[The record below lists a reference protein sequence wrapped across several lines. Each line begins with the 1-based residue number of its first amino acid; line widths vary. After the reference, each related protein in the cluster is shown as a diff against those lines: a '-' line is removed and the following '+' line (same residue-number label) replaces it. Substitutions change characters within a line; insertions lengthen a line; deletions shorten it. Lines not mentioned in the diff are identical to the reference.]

1 MQYTFRLM
9 GYPVRFIIVSGGRDS
24 AAWYRFT
31 LPKVMQ
37 TNKAAPVAAVDSDP
51 EMLKVAQECLG
62 LAAEH
67 CYTDAGEAFDK
78 RTADF
83 ALILSPSPGRQKL
96 VDLAM
101 VYDLHVLIDTP
112 IADTMAAACRIYK
125 SVRDADKKMAVVTT
139 HRFDQDKQTLMR
151 LVASK
156 QYGRLN
162 YIVARSTHNFRK
174 RGSWGGLRHQMTDPL
189 LIEDGVQSFDLFRA
203 LAESEAKTV
212 RAISWNPPWGDF
224 RGDSTA
230 IVTVEMENGVH
241 CLYEGAAA
249 NACTMNGWGNEYVR
263 VECEYGTLELDHRK
277 LRLLKGEALE
287 EPKVADLPLADQPLW
302 GDAWLTEMFCDYIND
317 RIKPVNRLRESF
329 KSIATTFAAVE
340 SARTGKPVE
349 VQPYLKEQFHAV

>member
-1 MQYTFRLM
+1 M
-9 GYPVRFIIVSGGRDS
+9 GYPVRFIIVSGGRDN

-83 ALILSPSPGRQKL
+83 ALILSPSSGRQKL

-101 VYDLHVLIDTP
+101 VYDLHVLIDAP

-189 LIEDGVQSFDLFRA
+189 LIEDGVQSFDLF
-203 LAESEAKTV
+203 
-212 RAISWNPPWGDF
+212 G
-224 RGDSTA
+224 
-230 IVTVEMENGVH
+230 
-241 CLYEGAAA
+241 LYEGAAA

-287 EPKVADLPLADQPLW
+287 EPKVADLPMADQPLW

-349 VQPYLKEQFHAV
+349 VQSYLKEQFHAV